1 MDLSTTWL
9 GLRLPHPLMPGAS
22 PLVDDLDS
30 VRRLEDAGAAAIVMH
45 SLFEEQIT
53 HEQLS
58 TFHATESHAESFAEA
73 TSYFPAPAELVLGPE
88 EYLGQLRRVRAAV
101 SVPVVGSLN
110 GFTPGGW
117 LEYARLIEQAGAHAL
132 ELNVWHLSVDPDE
145 SAAAIED
152 RTVDMVAAV
161 AGAVRIPVAVKLSPH
176 YTAPLH
182 LARRLVAAGARGL
195 VLFNRFLDP
204 EIDVE
209 ALEVRPALRLSAPEE
224 LPMRLRWLAIMAGR
238 VPASLAV
245 TGGVHGVV
253 DVVRASMAGA
263 HAVQMVSALLRR
275 GPAHLGV
282 VRDELARWLEQHE
295 YDSLA
300 QLQGSMSLERS
311 PDPAGFLRANY
322 VRILQSWSPLAAT
335 TPASAAPGTP
345 SARRPASPR

>member
-9 GLRLPHPLMPGAS
+9 GLALPHPLMPGAS
-22 PLVDDLDS
+22 PLVDDLDV

-53 HEQLS
+53 REQMS

-73 TSYFPAPAELVLGPE
+73 TSYFPTPAELVLGPD
-88 EYLGQLRRVRAAV
+88 EYLAQLRRVREAV
-101 SVPVVGSLN
+101 SVPVIGSLN
-110 GFTPGGW
+110 GSTPGGW
-117 LEYARLIEQAGAHAL
+117 LEYARLIEQAGAQAL

-145 SAAAIED
+145 SAATIED
-152 RTVDMVAAV
+152 RTVAMVADV
-161 AGAVRIPVAVKLSPH
+161 AAAVRIPVAVKLSPY

-195 VLFNRFLDP
+195 VLFNRSLDP

-209 ALEVRPALRLSAPEE
+209 ALEVRPSLRLSSTDE
-224 LPMRLRWLAIMAGR
+224 LPARLRWLAIMDGR

-263 HAVQMVSALLRR
+263 HAVQIVSAVLRH
-275 GPAHLGV
+275 GPAHVAAL
-282 VRDELARWLEQHE
+282 RADLARWLEEHE
-295 YDSLA
+295 YESLA
-300 QLQGSMSLERS
+300 QLRGSLSLERT
-311 PDPAGFLRANY
+311 PDPGGFLRASY
-322 VRILQSWSPLAAT
+322 VRILQSWSAD
-335 TPASAAPGTP
+335 
-345 SARRPASPR
+345 